1 MFKTKTTTII
11 KSNVNKSESKKPEVK
26 ISKSKNILKKS
37 VQDVLQQSEKKV
49 LNRLNLK
56 RKQGNKSRIDEVSYD
71 SYLNFKHSL
80 TMLIGKT
87 IHLDYDVFEAIVK
100 KYKIKTV

>member
-1 MFKTKTTTII
+1 MFKTKTIV
-11 KSNVNKSESKKPEVK
+11 KSTVSKSESKKPEVK
-26 ISKSKNILKKS
+26 ISKPKNILKKS

-49 LNRLNLK
+49 LSRLNLK
-56 RKQGNKSRIDEVSYD
+56 RKQENTSKIDEISYD